1 MVIKNVVYDIG
12 NVLVKWAPYEV
23 LSYIF
28 PEADEKE
35 LFEKM
40 RPIWLD
46 LNLGKYTETEAISLY
61 HEEIGLPKD
70 KLQKMMH
77 EFKVRQTPLSGSIEL
92 LQRLSDLK
100 INLYSIT
107 DNIREL
113 MEYHRRNSEFVPFF
127 KDIIVSADIGVLKP
141 NPKIYEHLLKKHNL
155 VAKECVFMDDLEV
168 NVEGAKSVGMH
179 SFQFFDTNQS
189 IKELTKLGVL

>member
-1 MVIKNVVYDIG
+1 MVIKNIVFDIG

-23 LSYIF
+23 LSPIF
-28 PEADEKE
+28 PEQDEKE

-40 RPIWLD
+40 RPIWID

-61 HEEIGLPKD
+61 HEELGLPKD
-70 KLQKMMH
+70 KLQKMMY
-77 EFKVRQTPLSGSIEL
+77 EFKVRQTPLPGSIEL
-92 LQRLSDLK
+92 LQRLSDLEF
-100 INLYSIT
+100 NLYSIT
-107 DNIREL
+107 DNVREL
-113 MEYHRRNSEFVPFF
+113 MEYHRRNSEFIHFF

-141 NPKIYEHLLKKHNL
+141 DSRIYEHLLKKHNL

-179 SFQFFDTNQS
+179 SFQFFDTNQA
-189 IKELTKLGVL
+189 IKELSKLSIL